1 MRTQWNAILIRSAQA
16 MLALALAALC
26 AVWLW
31 KLAGP
36 REVARAPAIIGAAD
50 TGIDLAAAGRLF
62 GVPPIQPK
70 SASAE
75 ADALADVI
83 LKGIYRTREG
93 QGGFVVVQVGNQPP
107 RAIFAG
113 AEIKPGLK
121 LSRLE
126 PDRAVFVR
134 EGAEAQIALPA
145 RPKLVQPV
153 PKSK

>member
-1 MRTQWNAILIRSAQA
+1 MQMQWNAILIRSAQA
-16 MLALALAALC
+16 ALALALAALC

-36 REVARAPAIIGAAD
+36 REVARVPAID
-50 TGIDLAAAGRLF
+50 TAGLSVDLAAAGRLF
-62 GVPPIQPK
+62 GVPPVQAR

-134 EGAEAQIALPA
+134 EGAEAHIALPA